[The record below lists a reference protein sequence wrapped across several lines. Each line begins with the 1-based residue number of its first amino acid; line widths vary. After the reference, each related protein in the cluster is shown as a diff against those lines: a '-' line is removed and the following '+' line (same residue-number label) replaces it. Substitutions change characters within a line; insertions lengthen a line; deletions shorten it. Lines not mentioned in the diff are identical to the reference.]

1 MRKLFKTAIIHTIAV
16 IFPALFFQG
25 CGDEQIVSLS
35 GTGRLQGVW
44 EGAISLVS
52 SGGELAQTSR
62 IRLELVQ
69 RDFSFEGFLLKID
82 PLAEG
87 FGRTAVDTF
96 LVTDGT
102 ISADFVSFHA
112 VDPRGGTA
120 FFHGELTGKRMSGS
134 TLGADYN
141 GEWSAEFIF

>member
-1 MRKLFKTAIIHTIAV
+1 MRKLSKAAVTCTITV
-16 IFPALFFQG
+16 IFLALFFPG
-25 CGDEQIVSLS
+25 CGDEQIVSLP
-35 GTGRLQGVW
+35 GPGRLQGVW
-44 EGAISLVS
+44 EGTISLVS
-52 SGGELAQTSR
+52 TSGEMAQTSR
-62 IRLELVQ
+62 MRLELIQ
-69 RDFSFEGFLLKID
+69 RDFSFVGFLLKID

-87 FGRTAVDTF
+87 FGRAAVDTF

-120 FFHGELTGKRMSGS
+120 IFQGELTGKKMSGS
-134 TLGADYN
+134 ALGTNYS